1 MKEKGLVRYVT
12 YSPHEY
18 LKIDGVKSKFGNWKI
33 PMAFMGFIIV
43 TLMISITGSF
53 YFSVFGVFMIILF
66 LNNIRTSN
74 SNYIEFTQRKVI
86 VRNFRANEEQEE
98 SFYLQSPTYLDLI
111 IKPRKELLEIRFE
124 QFGENIGT
132 TILLPDELPYL
143 LDSLSDLLALE
154 IHDTR
159 STNKQ
164 EDILYLRPIGSA
176 ENLLPSYIK
185 VTENQLRLI
194 VNPIETSQNFI
205 VNYQRKIL
213 KTATGNVYPT
223 DDIHTINLIFDRG
236 KIKIKGLKMINSK
249 PFTIIEFHPKGYHS
263 DIIKKDL
270 QRLADFL
277 AAKPILSHITFQVL
291 V

>member
-1 MKEKGLVRYVT
+1 
-12 YSPHEY
+12 
-18 LKIDGVKSKFGNWKI
+18 
-33 PMAFMGFIIV
+33 
-43 TLMISITGSF
+43 
-53 YFSVFGVFMIILF
+53 
-66 LNNIRTSN
+66 
-74 SNYIEFTQRKVI
+74 
-86 VRNFRANEEQEE
+86 
-98 SFYLQSPTYLDLI
+98 
-111 IKPRKELLEIRFE
+111 
-124 QFGENIGT
+124 
-132 TILLPDELPYL
+132 
-143 LDSLSDLLALE
+143 
-154 IHDTR
+154 
-159 STNKQ
+159 
-164 EDILYLRPIGSA
+164 LRPIGSA

-213 KTATGNVYPT
+213 KAATGNVYPT

-236 KIKIKGLKMINSK
+236 KIKIKGLKMSNSK